1 MSVLAKVNKAYWSLV
16 RRTKPVAYLRHRAD
30 EIWKLFDDDVANA
43 RTNAERSQQEAMRQF
58 ECSEYTDEIRR
69 IESLAW
75 IARAETVH
83 LSVYDIPLA
92 NEHEEHWETGPHSTR
107 YLSDRAF
114 RTLQKQVEDAEY
126 ERDRR
131 RREGRE
137 IWIKYVT
144 GGAAVLAAAASIANL
159 ILTARKK

>member
-1 MSVLAKVNKAYWSLV
+1 M
-16 RRTKPVAYLRHRAD
+16 KPIAYLRHRAD
-30 EIWKLFDDDVANA
+30 ETWKLYEADVANA
-43 RTNAERSQQEAMRQF
+43 QTNDERSKQESMRLF

-75 IARAETVH
+75 IARAEIVH
-83 LSVYDIPLA
+83 LSVYDIPSA
-92 NEHEEHWETGPHSTR
+92 NEHEEHWETGPHGTR
-107 YLSDRAF
+107 YLSDRVL

-159 ILTARKK
+159 ILTAHRK